1 MAHSSVIRKF
11 VLPVLLAADLGACG
25 TALVLDAEVHGSSP
39 EVSVLA
45 LKDLGSFGN
54 AQLMQAKV
62 LVKNDT
68 GTNLT
73 NITFRVKD
81 STGDLKV
88 LAQTSSALSKKQAE
102 SVKVLYSVPD
112 GQVKSTGTIQ
122 VQGTRGD
129 NGYTPWSSTFV
140 GSASG
145 LQ

>member
-1 MAHSSVIRKF
+1 MAHSSAVRKY
-11 VLPVLLAADLGACG
+11 VLPVLLPAAVGAC
-25 TALVLDAEVHGSSP
+25 TALVLGAEVHGSSP

-88 LAQTSSALSKKQAE
+88 LAQTSSSLSKKQAE
-102 SVKVLYSVPD
+102 SVKVLYSVPA

-122 VQGTRGD
+122 VQATRGD
-129 NGYTPWSSTFV
+129 NGYTPWSSMFV
-140 GSASG
+140 GSTSG